1 MSNLSELLPAGGAA
15 KEFEPV
21 ASGTLPNG
29 TAVVLKSNGQIEVVA
44 ETPIAVDIPVGSEV
58 EFEAGTT
65 SYLSVSFNPADKGK
79 FLVTYRDG
87 DDSGYGKAVIGT
99 ISGSSLTFATPS
111 TFNAGST
118 GWIDSEFD
126 PRGNGTFVVAY
137 RDFSQSNYGR
147 SIVGTVSG
155 TTVTY
160 AGSETVFHS
169 NTTSYVSISFD
180 PNTAGSFVIGFNL
193 AAPPFGSRAA
203 PGTVSGSSLTYG
215 TVVTVAA
222 MSEWQKV
229 AFSPQSAGKFV
240 FAYNDNANNKGRV
253 SVCTKSGNSVTEVG
267 NYAEFNSGTTK
278 WIALSFDPVVADR
291 LVMAYQDGATAHCR
305 LATFSGTTFTFG
317 GEAAFNG
324 QTTNVSVAFD
334 PKGGQFVVTYN
345 DGDNSLSGTARVGS
359 VSSANNTI
367 TLDSTEYVYNT
378 GRSSFNPIGFD
389 NTSNEGKFVVAYQD
403 ATNKGEGILGQA
415 PSTSTNVSSFVGITA
430 EAITSGATGVVVPQ
444 GGVAASVANI
454 DIVQLYGSEAV
465 FNSGS
470 TNYVSL
476 SFDPNTANKF
486 VAVYRDVGNSNYGTA
501 IVGTISG
508 NSISFGS
515 EVVFNSGAT
524 TYTKV
529 SFDPNNAGKVV
540 VAYGDGSAGSDGMAI
555 VGTVSGT
562 SISFG
567 SEAVF
572 NSGSTGYINIGFD
585 PSSSGKFVVAYQDA
599 GNSNY
604 GTAIVGTVSGTSIS
618 YGSEVLF
625 AAADTNVSAISF
637 DANASGKFV
646 IFYTDGGNSNYGTA
660 IVGTLSGTSTSYGS
674 EVVFNSAGSYH
685 LASEFD
691 PNTANKIAFS
701 FVDAGD
707 GDKGTIIIGTV
718 SGTSISFGSK
728 FIFNDN
734 TSYTSMS
741 FDSNTSGRL
750 VVAYRNKDNSHYG
763 TSRVGTVSGTSISFG
778 TVVIFN
784 AGTTDYPALSFDPN
798 TANKYVIAYKD
809 NGNSGYGTAIVGN
822 LSDALTIGSN
832 YYVQSDGKVSTVS
845 TSPAV
850 NIGKAISTTSLIL
863 KG

>member
-1 MSNLSELLPAGGAA
+1 MSNLSELLPSGSGG
-15 KEFEPV
+15 KQFDFV

-29 TAVVLKSNGQIEVVA
+29 QAVALKSNGQIEVVA

-58 EFEAGTT
+58 EFEAGAT

-160 AGSETVFHS
+160 AGSETIFHS

-229 AFSPQSAGKFV
+229 AFSPQSAGEFV

-253 SVCTKSGNSVTEVG
+253 SVCTKSGNSVTNVG
-267 NYAEFNSGTTK
+267 SYAEFNAATTK

-291 LVMAYQDGATAHCR
+291 LVMAYQDGATGHCR

-345 DGDNSLSGTARVGS
+345 DGDNSLYGTARVGS
-359 VSSANNTI
+359 VSSSNNTI
-367 TLDSTEYVYNT
+367 TLDSSEYVYNT

-389 NTSNEGKFVVAYQD
+389 NTSNGGKFVVTYQD
-403 ATNKGEGILGQA
+403 STNKGEGILGQA
-415 PSTSTNVSSFVGITA
+415 PSTSTNVSSFVGITDA
-430 EAITSGATGVVVPQ
+430 AISSAATGKVTIK
-444 GGVAASVANI
+444 GGIKSDLSGLTTNSI
-454 DIVQLYGSEAV
+454 YYVQA
-465 FNSGS
+465 
-470 TNYVSL
+470 
-476 SFDPNTANKF
+476 D
-486 VAVYRDVGNSNYGTA
+486 
-501 IVGTISG
+501 GTIS
-508 NSISFGS
+508 
-515 EVVFNSGAT
+515 
-524 TYTKV
+524 
-529 SFDPNNAGKVV
+529 
-540 VAYGDGSAGSDGMAI
+540 
-555 VGTVSGT
+555 TVT
-562 SISFG
+562 
-567 SEAVF
+567 
-572 NSGSTGYINIGFD
+572 
-585 PSSSGKFVVAYQDA
+585 
-599 GNSNY
+599 
-604 GTAIVGTVSGTSIS
+604 
-618 YGSEVLF
+618 
-625 AAADTNVSAISF
+625 
-637 DANASGKFV
+637 
-646 IFYTDGGNSNYGTA
+646 
-660 IVGTLSGTSTSYGS
+660 
-674 EVVFNSAGSYH
+674 
-685 LASEFD
+685 
-691 PNTANKIAFS
+691 
-701 FVDAGD
+701 
-707 GDKGTIIIGTV
+707 
-718 SGTSISFGSK
+718 
-728 FIFNDN
+728 
-734 TSYTSMS
+734 
-741 FDSNTSGRL
+741 
-750 VVAYRNKDNSHYG
+750 
-763 TSRVGTVSGTSISFG
+763 
-778 TVVIFN
+778 
-784 AGTTDYPALSFDPN
+784 
-798 TANKYVIAYKD
+798 
-809 NGNSGYGTAIVGN
+809 
-822 LSDALTIGSN
+822 
-832 YYVQSDGKVSTVS
+832 

-850 NIGKAISTTSLIL
+850 RIGRALSSTSINLEFNT
-863 KG
+863 